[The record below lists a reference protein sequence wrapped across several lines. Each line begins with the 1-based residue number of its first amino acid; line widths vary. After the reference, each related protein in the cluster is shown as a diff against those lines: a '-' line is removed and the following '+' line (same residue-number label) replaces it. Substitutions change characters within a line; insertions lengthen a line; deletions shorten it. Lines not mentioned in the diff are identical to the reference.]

1 MIGETIPNTI
11 IPGNPMPGAKLR
23 TPTVATL
30 TGIVD
35 LINPDPATIT
45 LEAMSHHLALLNRYC
60 GATELPFSVAQHSL
74 LTSDIFRRLYPGL
87 PAIYAKLHDA
97 HEYLIG
103 DWVRPVQHAIEIELP
118 GFRRY
123 MDNFKTRLDIAIH
136 ARWSIPAPTME
147 IHAAVAHADEVAL
160 ATEWR
165 TLLPAAAGPCPVT
178 ASPMRGVIVKPLPW
192 TDAADLFRHSLRQDI
207 DLRSWEVAA

>member
-1 MIGETIPNTI
+1 MT
-11 IPGNPMPGAKLR
+11 R

-60 GATELPFSVAQHSL
+60 GSTELPFSVAQHSL
-74 LTSDIFRRLYPGL
+74 LTADIFRQLYPGL
-87 PAIYAKLHDA
+87 PAIYAKLHDG

-103 DWVRPVQHAIEIELP
+103 DWVRPVQEAIEIELP
-118 GFRRY
+118 GFQRY
-123 MDNFKTRLDIAIH
+123 MENFKTRLDIAIR
-136 ARWSIPAPTME
+136 ARWGIPAPTIE
-147 IHAAVAHADEVAL
+147 IHAAVAHADNVAL

-165 TLLPAAAGPCPVT
+165 TLMPAAAGPCPVT
-178 ASPMRGVIVKPLPW
+178 APSRRGVSIKPLPW
-192 TDAADLFRHSLRQDI
+192 TEAADRFRASVQQDI